1 MVWGLSFRKQRAAS
15 CPSARPGCAN
25 GKGVRRD
32 PKRNEIDRPTGQ
44 FRLSFWVEAP
54 CSALR
59 GWPLSNP
66 TDNFRAA
73 MKPRVRRSRFLLAQL
88 SHALG
93 GLGRNSCPTGCAGK
107 LPPRPGRLSTLGI
120 ALAASRP
127 ALPLGLQPTL
137 AICVGATDDCSRR
150 KNVPSTSRAVS
161 SIDLQAMLYIPML
174 QQCSSSPRKRQRRSA
189 RPSIRAESSPL
200 RSSCAGASL
209 ASPTPRR
216 HGNAPV
222 SLLIGN
228 PCPYRSAC
236 RRDCAAAARTDGQRW
251 ATAGWRGRTWP
262 SRSSYYRILQPID
275 PAR

>member
-1 MVWGLSFRKQRAAS
+1 
-15 CPSARPGCAN
+15 
-25 GKGVRRD
+25 
-32 PKRNEIDRPTGQ
+32 
-44 FRLSFWVEAP
+44 
-54 CSALR
+54 
-59 GWPLSNP
+59 
-66 TDNFRAA
+66 

-93 GLGRNSCPTGCAGK
+93 GLGRSSCPTGCAGK
-107 LPPRPGRLSTLGI
+107 LPPRAGRLSTLGI
-120 ALAASRP
+120 APAVSRP

-150 KNVPSTSRAVS
+150 KNVPCTSRAVS

-174 QQCSSSPRKRQRRSA
+174 QQCSSSPRRRQRRSA

-209 ASPTPRR
+209 ASPSPRR

-228 PCPYRSAC
+228 PWPYRSAC
-236 RRDCAAAARTDGQRW
+236 RRDCAAAARSDGQRW

-262 SRSSYYRILQPID
+262 GERRCAEGQSGSETGRQVSGGIFWSETISRCGHPIVRSGLPPRGRPDQDVTLQATSHGD
-275 PAR
+275 RWL